1 MMKSPVPSPSVL
13 ALSLLTLT
21 VGSPKPA
28 YADDALVSFAPPA
41 TPATSATAHSI
52 PPAPP
57 PSTSPLSF
65 TPSPPPSSPPPPLSA
80 SPPIPTAHST
90 APTDDHLFNGGS
102 ESLVARTVGAA
113 EGTRTADGGK
123 TSLWEHHTDPGN
135 FVENCGTF
143 SYQFGYGKM
152 SPEDCDEQQMAK
164 IRRHY
169 EETILPQ
176 AQAAGMELDLL
187 EKLNGIDLANQAPLA
202 VTQSGGYVDRLVA
215 EKQKGLEGTEA
226 ILEARVMSFCNPDR
240 GDGTPPSCWD
250 ASGLRAYDDISK
262 ETSIRHDQQRRMGM
276 IDRALAAWEQQ
287 HPQVA
292 QQSQPTDMALPPSVQ
307 SQTAVA
313 PPRSEALALERDQD
327 LEREKMADRI
337 IFWELSQQ
345 VAAIE

>member
-1 MMKSPVPSPSVL
+1 MKSSVPPPSVL
-13 ALSLLTLT
+13 ALSLLTLAVSST
-21 VGSPKPA
+21 AKPA
-28 YADDALVSFAPPA
+28 HADDAIVSFAPPA
-41 TPATSATAHSI
+41 TSNAT

-57 PSTSPLSF
+57 PSASPLSF
-65 TPSPPPSSPPPPLSA
+65 TPTSPPAPSPPAPP
-80 SPPIPTAHST
+80 PTIAARST
-90 APTDDHLFNGGS
+90 PPTDDQLFNGGS

-143 SYQFGYGKM
+143 SYQFGYGQM
-152 SPEDCDEQQMAK
+152 PPEECDVQQMAK

-176 AQAAGMELDLL
+176 AQAAGIELDLL

-215 EKQKGLEGTEA
+215 EKQKGLQGSEA
-226 ILEARVMSFCNPDR
+226 ILEARVMSFCNPER

-262 ETSIRHDQQRRMGM
+262 EASIRHDQQRRMDM
-276 IDRALAAWEQQ
+276 IDRALAAWEQD

-292 QQSQPTDMALPPSVQ
+292 QQLQLPDMAQLPAGQAQVA
-307 SQTAVA
+307 AVPA
-313 PPRSEALALERDQD
+313 SSLAID
-327 LEREKMADRI
+327 REKVADQI
-337 IFWELSQQ
+337 IFWDASQQ